1 MNAMVNCLIPVADI
15 TVVGDGGS
23 PQPSYRYGAAIF
35 EPLGGGVPPPG
46 RVHFWLSPVWQVQI
60 CSGVPSAVFQS
71 VTSRHLPDCG
81 FTRRWLESY
90 RHCCAPV
97 PLQVHSHTRVPSA
110 VPPYLTSMHLLSAR
124 RVPSEPTV
132 HCCAT
137 VPLQVQSWI
146 WVPSVLLAP
155 DTSTHLPASPVICP
169 VAASAG
175 PAMMTR
181 AAPAASTV
189 APRPLRAWGQAV
201 DARIGQLGNF
211 IN

>member
-46 RVHFWLSPVWQVQI
+46 RVHFWLSPVWQSQI

-71 VTSRHLPDCG
+71 LTSRHLPDCG

-97 PLQVHSHTRVPSA
+97 P
-110 VPPYLTSMHLLSAR
+110 
-124 RVPSEPTV
+124 SEPTV
-132 HCCAT
+132 HCWAT

-146 WVPSVLLAP
+146 WVPSALLAP

-181 AAPAASTV
+181 AAPVASTV
-189 APRPLRAWGQAV
+189 APSVASRDFRM
-201 DARIGQLGNF
+201 RIGCLRG
-211 IN
+211 IE